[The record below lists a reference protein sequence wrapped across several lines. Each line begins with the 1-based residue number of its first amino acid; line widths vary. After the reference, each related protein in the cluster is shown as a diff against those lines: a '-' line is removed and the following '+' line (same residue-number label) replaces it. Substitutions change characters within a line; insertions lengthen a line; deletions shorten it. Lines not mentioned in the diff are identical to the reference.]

1 MSNASH
7 SVHRAA
13 AEGYAVNA
21 DQYVRGRP
29 DYPEAIDAWLR
40 EMLGLRA
47 GRMALD
53 LGAGTGKFTARLAR
67 TGARIIAVEPVAA
80 MRGKLAAALPAVDVR
95 AGSADTIPA
104 ANASVD
110 AVVCAQAFHWFAT
123 PTALDEIRR
132 VLNPGGRL
140 GLVWN
145 ARDASV
151 PWVAALN
158 RIVDA
163 HEGDAPRY
171 ASGAWRAAFPH
182 DGFGPLH
189 ESLFRNAHA
198 GSPEDVI
205 IDRVRSTSFI
215 AALPADE
222 EAEVVARLRALIA
235 AEPFLAGKDE
245 VTVPYTTSAFWAEKV
260 GN

>member
-1 MSNASH
+1 MPDARH
-7 SVHRAA
+7 SIHRAA
-13 AEGYAVNA
+13 AEGYAVKA

-29 DYPEAIDAWLR
+29 DYPEAIDAWLG
-40 EMLGLRA
+40 EALGLRA
-47 GRMALD
+47 GLIVLD
-53 LGAGTGKFTARLAR
+53 LGAGTGKFTAHLAR
-67 TGARIIAVEPVAA
+67 TGARIIAIEPVAA
-80 MRGKLAAALPAVDVR
+80 MREKLTAALPAVDVR

-104 ANASVD
+104 PDASVD

-123 PTALDEIRR
+123 PIALDEIRR
-132 VLNPGGRL
+132 VLKPGGTL

-163 HEGDAPRY
+163 HEDAAPRF
-171 ASGAWRAAFPH
+171 ASGAWRRAFPH

-189 ESLFRNAHA
+189 EQTFRHAHT

-205 IDRVRSTSFI
+205 INRVRSTSVI
-215 AALPADE
+215 AALPAGE
-222 EAEVVARLRALIA
+222 EAKVVAQLRALIA
-235 AEPFLAGKDE
+235 GEPSLAGKDE
-245 VTVPYTTSAFWAEKV
+245 VTVPYTTSAFWAKKI